1 MNAIITGAAGG
12 FGRAAAN
19 ECARLGYDLFLT
31 DLNLRGLSCIKEGIE
46 RRFGVNVKVK
56 QCDLTDPDDVDSM
69 LRYIDKQSLRFDML
83 LNIAGLDHE
92 GTFLS
97 RSCEQLVEIIALN
110 DIAAVRM
117 THSIL
122 QRRKDKNL
130 FTIIFM
136 SSLASMF
143 PMPVKATYAASKRFL
158 CDFSTALRYEL
169 KEENVNILTVYP
181 GGMQTTP
188 EAVEAILAQGIWGDL
203 TTSRLEKAASESIRR
218 ALAGKT
224 SYIPGICNKSLAF
237 LGKLL
242 PPSLTAAIVFQRWQT
257 AGRKRMDYP
266 QHLSN

>member
-46 RRFGVNVKVK
+46 RRFSVNVKVK

-92 GTFLS
+92 GTFMS
-97 RSCEQLVEIIALN
+97 RSREQLVGIIALN
-110 DIAAVRM
+110 DMATVRI

-122 QRRKDKNL
+122 QRRRRDDL
-130 FTIIFM
+130 FTIVFM

-169 KEENVNILTVYP
+169 KGERVNILTVFP
-181 GGMQTTP
+181 GGMPTTN

-203 TTSRLEKAASESIRR
+203 TTSPLERATYETIRR

-224 SYIPGICNKSLAF
+224 TYIPGICNKSLAF
-237 LGKLL
+237 LGKIV
-242 PPSLTAAIVFQRWQT
+242 PPSLAASIVFRRWKA
-257 AGRKRMDYP
+257 AGRSVTGSLDKVI
-266 QHLSN
+266 N